1 MTHGSK
7 SLSFKSQPIMKR
19 ITGYISTGM
28 RGSTREF
35 EFEAED
41 DCTPEELEEM
51 ARDAAFEL
59 IEWNYKID
67 GNSPD

>member
-1 MTHGSK
+1 
-7 SLSFKSQPIMKR
+7 MKR

-28 RGSTREF
+28 QGSAREF
-35 EFEAED
+35 DFEAED